1 MTVALPTPDVQAFR
15 AFTGGDEHALESIFR
30 SEYDALIA
38 QATEALGP
46 ECAHNSGRVVQQ
58 AMLAA
63 WRRRS
68 EFTDPSGLVAFLE
81 AAVQDEAAVQKRKHS
96 ALHHGK
102 HLHSAP
108 PAAPRHTRIPT
119 PDEAVAAIHA
129 TLHAPPPDH
138 DRLIEEARQAKKH
151 HAAEHVQTVGRKTSW
166 VIPTVLVVVAVV
178 VIIAAQRWAQD
189 RGSDIA
195 ATKALQSE
203 EARDISSLRGQRGT
217 VTLGDD
223 SRATV
228 GSDSRIRVPK
238 EFGLSLR
245 TLELTGTARFVV
257 SQGKPLP
264 FTVRVGNMDI
274 VATGTDF
281 TVRAF
286 ADDSL
291 PSVMVREGSVQVRV
305 RDTGDEHT
313 VSAGQAV
320 RIARDGS
327 LSPLPA
333 AGSDA
338 MFAWTRD
345 SLVFNDTPLRDVVPQ
360 LARWYDLKLAIGDP
374 SLNDRRVTAR
384 LGLESSGTALETVVK
399 AAGLATEFG
408 AEKEVVL
415 KPAGK

>member
-68 EFTDPSGLVAFLE
+68 EFTEPHGLVAFLE
-81 AAVQDEAAVQKRKHS
+81 SAVQDEAAVQKRKHS

-102 HLHSAP
+102 HSHTA
-108 PAAPRHTRIPT
+108 AAPRQNRIPT
-119 PDEAVAAIHA
+119 PDEAVASIHA

-151 HAAEHVQTVGRKTSW
+151 HAAEHVQSVGRKSSW
-166 VIPTVLVVVAVV
+166 VIPTVLVVVAAV

-203 EARDISSLRGQRGT
+203 EARDINSLRGQRGT

-228 GSDSRIRVPK
+228 GSDSRLRVPK

-264 FTVRVGNMDI
+264 FTVRVGNLDI

-286 ADDSL
+286 PDDST

-305 RDTGDEHT
+305 RDTGDDHT

-327 LSPLPA
+327 VSAMSPAIGDA
-333 AGSDA
+333 A
-338 MFAWTRD
+338 FAWTRD
-345 SLVFNDTPLRDVVPQ
+345 SLVINDMPLREVVPQ
-360 LARWYDLKLAIGDP
+360 LVRWYDLKLAIGDP
-374 SLNDRRVTAR
+374 SINDQRVTAR
-384 LGLESSGTALETVVK
+384 LGLESSGAALEAVRK
-399 AAGLATEFG
+399 AAGLVIEFG
-408 AEKEVVL
+408 ADKEVVL
-415 KPAGK
+415 KRGG